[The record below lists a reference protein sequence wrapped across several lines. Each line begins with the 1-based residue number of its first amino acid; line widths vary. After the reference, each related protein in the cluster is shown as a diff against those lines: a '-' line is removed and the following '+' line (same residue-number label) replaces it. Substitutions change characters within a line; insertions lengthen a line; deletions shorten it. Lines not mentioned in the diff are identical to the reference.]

1 LPDFSGAFGGLAY
14 AAAMNLR
21 PSRRLLACVF
31 LVLLALLAGCTPGRP
46 GRASSPTTVPPTST
60 APPGGDATSR
70 ATGSPTPAALRAAV
84 TVAGIRAHLAA
95 LQAAADRHSGNR
107 AAGTPGYDA
116 SVDYVVGQLRA
127 AGYTPVVQRFQAGRF
142 RERSRPLL
150 ELVGE
155 GRTAPRAGT
164 DYRTFEF
171 SGSGD
176 ITAAVRP
183 VDLRLP
189 PGSSADS
196 STSGCEPA
204 DFASFPRAAVA
215 LLQRGTCPF
224 AVKVA
229 NAERAGAAAA
239 VIFNEGQPGRT
250 DVPAGTLGGPGVALP
265 VLAASFELGRRLAQ
279 AAPDQRVRV
288 RTDTESTGRP
298 TSNVVVELPGADPG
312 RVIMGGAHLD
322 SVAAGPGINDNASG
336 SATLL
341 EIARRL
347 ADTRPAHT
355 VRFAWW
361 GAEELGLLGSRHYV
375 GGLDRA
381 ERDRIALY
389 LNLDMVGSP
398 NFRRLVYDGDGEGA
412 PAGSTAIE
420 RVLTGYL
427 RGRGLAVGETSL
439 RGGSDHA
446 TFAAAGIP
454 VGGLFTGAGEAKSAQ
469 ERDAFGGTTGPADP
483 CYHARCDDLDN
494 LDLGVL
500 DQMADAAATAVAT
513 FARDPG
519 PVDRAR

>member
-1 LPDFSGAFGGLAY
+1 
-14 AAAMNLR
+14 MNLR
-21 PSRRLLACVF
+21 PSRRLLARVF
-31 LVLLALLAGCTPGRP
+31 LVLLALLAGCTPGRSEQ
-46 GRASSPTTVPPTST
+46 ASSPTTVPPTT
-60 APPGGDATSR
+60 TPQGGAATPPGGDPTPR

-95 LQAAADRHSGNR
+95 LQVVADRHGGNR

-116 SVDYVVGQLRA
+116 SADYVAGQLRA
-127 AGYTPVVQRFQAGRF
+127 AGYAPQVQRFQAGRF
-142 RERSRPLL
+142 RERSRPVL
-150 ELVGE
+150 ELASVG
-155 GRTAPRAGT
+155 GAAPRAGT

-171 SGSGD
+171 SASGEV
-176 ITAAVRP
+176 TAPLHP

-189 PGSSADS
+189 PGPSADS

-204 DFASFPRAAVA
+204 DFAGLPRGAVA

-224 AVKVA
+224 RAKVD
-229 NAERAGAAAA
+229 NAQRAGAAAA
-239 VIFNEGQPGRT
+239 VIFNEGQAGRIQ
-250 DVPAGTLGGPGVALP
+250 VPAGTLGGPGIGLP
-265 VLAASFELGRRLAQ
+265 VLAASFELGRRLAEAGPGQ
-279 AAPDQRVRV
+279 QVRV

-312 RVIMGGAHLD
+312 RVVMAGAHLD

-347 ADTRPAHT
+347 AGSRPAHT

-375 GGLDRA
+375 GGLNRA

-389 LNLDMVGSP
+389 LNLDMVSSP
-398 NFRRLVYDGDGEGA
+398 NFRRLVYDGDAEGA
-412 PAGSTAIE
+412 PAGSAVIE
-420 RVLTGYL
+420 RVLADQL
-427 RGRGLAVGETSL
+427 RGQKLAVGETSL

-446 TFAAAGIP
+446 SFAAVGIP

-469 ERDAFGGTTGPADP
+469 ERDAFGGSTGPADP

-513 FARDPG
+513 FARDPS
-519 PVDRAR
+519 PVDRAG